1 MKTKTTPFKWITV
14 VILALCLVL
23 FFLPYIKI
31 AGDFQNPVQLLEII
45 NDNRG
50 EIRSDAVFE
59 VVFSFIIPVG
69 LTALSAI
76 LMLLKIS
83 IPKSVICSVLNLLS
97 VCIYLLFFNATFFDT
112 SSGNVGFGLIGNI
125 IIACLG
131 IILPIVTVVSHKK
144 ANKINQAEV
153 TPPA

>member
-14 VILALCLVL
+14 IILALCIVL

-31 AGDFQNPVQLLEII
+31 AGDFQNPIQLLGII

-50 EIRSDAVFE
+50 VIRSDAVFE
-59 VVFSFIIPVG
+59 VIFSFIIPVG
-69 LTALSAI
+69 LTAFSAL
-76 LMLLKIS
+76 LMLLKTS
-83 IPKSVICSVLNLLS
+83 LPKSVICSVLNLIS

-125 IIACLG
+125 IVACLG
-131 IILPIVTVVSHKK
+131 VALPIVTVISHKK
-144 ANKINQAEV
+144 ANKKIQNEIA
-153 TPPA
+153 PPA